1 MTWEDDGEIALRPI
15 RVTTDMDMEYAVMTD
30 AQVTTLVERE
40 WRMLDPIP
48 GMVLNRVDEVR
59 DIAFVLWKRRHELKR
74 ATEEL
79 VLEERTRDSSGGRTW
94 EEVATVYKTMES
106 ARGGAFVFHYTLP
119 DGSRRLLYVQGME
132 VVDERA
138 ITTEQMIQTARRLMD
153 ARPEMRERAF
163 ENVPIGPR
171 RPPENPPSTSSSSSS
186 SSPPPRRG
194 RSRSR
199 DARGRRPAMRMLSD
213 EPEQPDHGAMVTEDY
228 EWMADEEDLE
238 EETTRIAMRK
248 ATVENL
254 YTPNIEALLKD
265 LKENLKVVHTVDPA
279 EALENLLLWIPAI
292 QAELG
297 SLDGF
302 NAIERMKGKEARDF
316 ASSPTAKMVP
326 GKLVFTVKPPSKEG
340 EGYKRKVRMV
350 SCGNHVEKD
359 SSELYSAGVQAET
372 VRLMVAIAAQK
383 GYSLSVTDVKNAFL
397 RAPLLDGAEGY
408 GIRPPATL
416 RRAGFVEDG
425 EVWKALKAVY
435 GFRQSPRWWGQHRD
449 ETLAAARWTRVEDNK
464 TIYCGLMRTVTDG
477 NLWWIRARL
486 ATWWSMWMTS

>member
-15 RVTTDMDMEYAVMTD
+15 RVTTDMDLEYAVMTD
-30 AQVTTLVERE
+30 VQVSTLVERE

-59 DIAFVLWKRRHELKR
+59 DIAFVLWNRRHELKR

-94 EEVATVYKTMES
+94 EEVATVYKTMVS
-106 ARGGAFVFHYTLP
+106 PRGGAFVFEYTLP
-119 DGSRRLLYVQGME
+119 HGSRRLLYVQGME

-138 ITTEQMIQTARRLMD
+138 ITTEQMIHTAMRLTD

-163 ENVPIGPR
+163 ENVPIGPQ

-199 DARGRRPAMRMLSD
+199 DARGRRPAMRMLSMD
-213 EPEQPDHGAMVTEDY
+213 EPEQPDHGAMITQDY

-265 LKENLKVVHTVDPA
+265 LKEDLKVVHTVDPA
-279 EALENLLLWIPAI
+279 EALENLPVWIPAI

-302 NAIERMKGKEARDF
+302 NAIERLKGKEARDF
-316 ASSPTAKMVP
+316 ASSPTTKMGP
-326 GKLVFTVKPPSKEG
+326 GKLVFTVKPPSKG
-340 EGYKRKVRMV
+340 EG
-350 SCGNHVEKD
+350 G
-359 SSELYSAGVQAET
+359 
-372 VRLMVAIAAQK
+372 
-383 GYSLSVTDVKNAFL
+383 
-397 RAPLLDGAEGY
+397 
-408 GIRPPATL
+408 
-416 RRAGFVEDG
+416 
-425 EVWKALKAVY
+425 
-435 GFRQSPRWWGQHRD
+435 
-449 ETLAAARWTRVEDNK
+449 
-464 TIYCGLMRTVTDG
+464 
-477 NLWWIRARL
+477 
-486 ATWWSMWMTS
+486 